1 MKIYNEQIALQSQK
15 PQEVLNITTPVKA
28 AVEKSGL
35 REGIAVVSMLEG
47 NSAIVIGDESLRAD
61 DIASWLGELTT
72 ARVGRTEAATKVAS
86 ALLQHQ
92 IVVPFTEA
100 RLDLGPQ
107 QSILFV
113 ELEGNRPRRIVV
125 KILGE

>member
-1 MKIYNEQIALQSQK
+1 
-15 PQEVLNITTPVKA
+15 
-28 AVEKSGL
+28 VEKSGL

-61 DIASWLGELTT
+61 DTASWLGELTT